1 MPVAAHA
8 SANTSQA
15 IIDTVAD
22 ISCHQGYVFADMTSS
37 QVTECDRYSKLW
49 TVTPGDCLREFL
61 LFMLP
66 LLAVL
71 WSFEAKKSIKM
82 KSVVVKKLLE
92 KLV

>member
-61 LFMLP
+61 LFML
-66 LLAVL
+66 LLLVVL
-71 WSFEAKKSIKM
+71 WAFK
-82 KSVVVKKLLE
+82 VRE
-92 KLV
+92 KHETK